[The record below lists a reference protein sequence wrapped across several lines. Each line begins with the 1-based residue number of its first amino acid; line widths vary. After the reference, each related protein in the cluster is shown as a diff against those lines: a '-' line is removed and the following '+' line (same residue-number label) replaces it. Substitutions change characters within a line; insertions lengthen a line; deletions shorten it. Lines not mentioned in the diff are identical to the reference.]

1 MTDIQTLFDS
11 DEAENEY
18 MKEQEARRLK
28 AEEKKQIEEMARHIP
43 ARIFAYDVSE
53 NSAKLDEKHREI
65 VAAHLYRAGYRQLRT
80 AQWVTIAETEGGLI
94 VRYTYRC
101 TDCNYFY
108 KTVCPRGDDY
118 CHKCGAKMRGAMT

>member
-1 MTDIQTLFDS
+1 MDDIQTIFDS

-53 NSAKLDEKHREI
+53 NSANLDEKHREI
-65 VAAHLYRAGYRQLRT
+65 VAEHLYRAGYRKQRT
-80 AQWVTIAETEGGLI
+80 AQWVTIAETEDGVI
-94 VRYTYRC
+94 QRYTHRC

-118 CHKCGAKMRGAMT
+118 CHKCGAKMKGGE

>member
-1 MTDIQTLFDS
+1 MDDIQTLFDS

-28 AEEKKQIEEMARHIP
+28 AEEKKQIEEMARNIP

-53 NSAKLDEKHREI
+53 NSANLDEKHREI
-65 VAAHLYRAGYRQLRT
+65 VAAHLYRAGYRKQRT
-80 AQWVTIAETEGGLI
+80 AEWVTTTETEDGLI
-94 VRYTYRC
+94 VRYTHRC
-101 TDCNYFY
+101 TDCDYFY

-118 CHKCGAKMRGAMT
+118 CHKCGAKMKGSAE